1 MRTCASC
8 GAENVAD
15 ARFCGDCGEA
25 LGDLR
30 CPHCGASQPGRRYCV
45 RCGGPL
51 TEPDLRR
58 EDLEPRQAR
67 APGLGVSERRVCSV
81 LFADLVG
88 FTPLAE
94 ARDPEEVREI
104 LSRYFG
110 VCRDLIHRYGG
121 IVEKF
126 IGDAV
131 MAVWGTPV
139 ADEGDTERA
148 VRAALELVAAVG
160 VLGAEVDAGLAARVG
175 VVTGEVAVTLGANG
189 EGMGAGDAVNTAAR
203 VQSVATPGTVLGDDA
218 TCRLSATA
226 VQFEDA
232 GSHELKGKEHA
243 EHLFQALRVLSG
255 VGGKKRAGGLEA
267 PFTGR
272 DSELRTLKE
281 LFHSAV
287 ERRTPRL
294 VV

>member
-30 CPHCGASQPGRRYCV
+30 CPHCGASQPGRRY
-45 RCGGPL
+45 
-51 TEPDLRR
+51 
-58 EDLEPRQAR
+58 
-67 APGLGVSERRVCSV
+67 CSV

-131 MAVWGTPV
+131 MAGWGTPV
-139 ADEGDTERA
+139 AVEG
-148 VRAALELVAAVG
+148 
-160 VLGAEVDAGLAARVG
+160 LGAEVGAPGLSARAG
-175 VVTGEVAVTLGANG
+175 VVTGEVAVTVGATG
-189 EGMGAGDAVNTAAR
+189 EGMVAGDAVNTASR
-203 VQSVATPGTVLGDDA
+203 VQASAAAGSVMVDDA
-218 TCRLSATA
+218 TRRLSERAIA
-226 VQFEDA
+226 FDHA
-232 GSHELKGKEHA
+232 GTFDLKGKAQA
-243 EHLFQALRVLSG
+243 EELFRATRVVSG
-255 VGGKKRAGGLEA
+255 VGGKQRADGLEA

-272 DSELRTLKE
+272 DAELRALKD
-281 LFHSAV
+281 LFNTSA
-287 ERRTPRL
+287 ERRSPRL
-294 VV
+294 